1 MYNLKSHIEA
11 LAPVHLLRSLLIHF
25 SPWLHVKSKSTR
37 FFGLSNYTHFFCSIK
52 VAPSAR
58 IIIDNEGFFVCG
70 TDTSSF
76 KGWAGRTKIHM
87 EKDSKICVNGEYWL
101 GRGSKLW
108 LLEGGELILNG
119 PGSFTSGNNLIICKE
134 SVYIGARTQI
144 AWGVTISD
152 HDFHKTY
159 NLNGDQQLETSP
171 VKLGNDVWIGAN
183 ATILKGV
190 TVGDRAVIAAG
201 AVVTRD
207 VPSESLVGGNP
218 AKIIKEKIIFKG

>member
-1 MYNLKSHIEA
+1 MRNWKSHLEL
-11 LAPVHLLRSLLIHF
+11 LAIGHLFRSVVMHF
-25 SPWLHVKSKSTR
+25 SPRWIIKSKSNK
-37 FFGLSNYTHFFCSIK
+37 FLGLSNYTHVFTSIDIDR
-52 VAPSAR
+52 SASVT
-58 IIIDNEGFFVCG
+58 IDKEGFFVCG

-76 KGWAGRTKIHM
+76 KGWAGRTKLHM
-87 EKDSKICVNGEYWL
+87 EKNSKLFVNGEFWL

-108 LLEGGELILNG
+108 LLENGELILNG
-119 PGSFTSGNNLIICKE
+119 PNSFTSGNNLIICKDKVE
-134 SVYIGARTQI
+134 IGARTQI

-159 NLNGDQQLETSP
+159 DLDGNQQLETSP
-171 VKLGNDVWIGAN
+171 IKIGDDVWIGAN

-190 TVGDRAVIAAG
+190 TIGNRAVIASG
-201 AVVTRD
+201 AVVTKD